1 MERVPNEDLS
11 GLAWKEV
18 RDRSISPLLE
28 LEIFKLWPEKETP
41 KVPSDYSYSETI
53 NGKKQWG
60 HDIDDDSLVV
70 QWTKMNIEVRHPE
83 RELKV
88 LGDLVKGLDQ
98 MKTFQQTRNAMPQH
112 LARSASD
119 VVRDYLI
126 RVVREWYL
134 WMRAQPGA
142 RQHILASIPVD
153 LVITHPA
160 VSFPRSCYIHGLIQ
174 YLVVVI

>member
-1 MERVPNEDLS
+1 LLRKNLS
-11 GLAWKEV
+11 GLAWKEIRGDDSV
-18 RDRSISPLLE
+18 PSLSDLN
-28 LEIFKLWPEKETP
+28 IFKLWPEKETP

-70 QWTKMNIEVRHPE
+70 QWTKMNIEVRNPE
-83 RELKV
+83 MELKV

-98 MKTFQQTRNAMPQH
+98 MKSFQQTGIAMPQH
-112 LARSASD
+112 LARNASD

-126 RVVREWYL
+126 KVVREWYL
-134 WMRAQPGA
+134 WMRSQPGV
-142 RQHILASIPVD
+142 RQHILTSIPLD

-160 VSFPRSCYIHGLIQ
+160 VSRRWFTVSKISSRI
-174 YLVVVI
+174 LVVVI